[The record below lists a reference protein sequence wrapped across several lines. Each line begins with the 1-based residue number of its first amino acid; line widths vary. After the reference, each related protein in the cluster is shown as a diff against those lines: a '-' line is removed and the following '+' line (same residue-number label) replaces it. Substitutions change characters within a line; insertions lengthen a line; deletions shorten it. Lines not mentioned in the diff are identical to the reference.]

1 MSKATKKRFK
11 KKVEDVKKI
20 KRSRYGSKLSNN
32 QIKSQGIEN
41 VKRDIARKQRKY
53 DKSVERHNFKKE
65 YLKQNLID
73 ISNIRYKDIEK
84 IKISDIRN
92 NSVNIETYPFLKNK
106 IGIDFYKKIKLPG
119 DLRMYVAYMDYTGE
133 NTLYDLLN
141 LNINSRPQYL
151 LEMLRE
157 LVNRPLS
164 AVYNMA
170 GSSSGRAGT
179 AFFMIANNLELMDL
193 YVRVSAVNRNFN
205 RKNSR
210 LSRVRVHSG
219 KNRGY
224 QRIKDVNGNVTH
236 KSVSVFELLL
246 IIVTL
251 LDNVT
256 EQDRGKIYIKFYESI
271 EDISLNYDSDE
282 NFYELLKVLPKPKY
296 GGVF

>member
-193 YVRVSAVNRNFN
+193 YVRVSAVNRHFN

>member
-1 MSKATKKRFK
+1 MSKATKRLFK

-20 KRSRYGSKLSNN
+20 KRSRYGTKLSNK

-84 IKISDIRN
+84 IKMSDIRN
-92 NSVNIETYPFLKNK
+92 NSVNIENYPFLKNK

-141 LNINSRPQYL
+141 LNVNSRPQYL
-151 LEMLRE
+151 LENLRE

-164 AVYNMA
+164 AVNGVA
-170 GSSSGRAGT
+170 GTSSGRAGT
-179 AFFMIANNLELMDL
+179 AIFLIANNLELMDS
-193 YVRVSAVNRNFN
+193 YVRVSAVNRHFN

-236 KSVSVFELLL
+236 KSVSAFELLL

-251 LDNVT
+251 MDNVT
-256 EQDRGKIYIKFYESI
+256 EQDRGKIYIKFYESL
-271 EDISLNYDSDE
+271 EDICFRDDSDE
-282 NFYELLKVLPKPKY
+282 NFLELLKILPKPNY

>member
-133 NTLYDLLN
+133 NTIYDLLN

-193 YVRVSAVNRNFN
+193 YVRVSAVNRHFN

>member
-193 YVRVSAVNRNFN
+193 YVRVSAVNRHFN

-210 LSRVRVHSG
+210 LSRVMVHSG